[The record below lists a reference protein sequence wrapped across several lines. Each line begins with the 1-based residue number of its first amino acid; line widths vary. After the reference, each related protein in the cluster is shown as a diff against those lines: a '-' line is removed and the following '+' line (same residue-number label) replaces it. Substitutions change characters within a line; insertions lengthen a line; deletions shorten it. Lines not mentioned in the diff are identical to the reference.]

1 MACLLLELVL
11 LTLLLLYVQVLG
23 SYIVLQLMPILS
35 ELTQVLQYATS
46 VLMRENVDDLHLII
60 QHHYYQAL
68 PIIIIIFMTYEY
80 LTHSLLPTFTS
91 NNSWLKSS
99 FCFWWPSSNCWNNYV
114 VTKYNNLYKFFI
126 FMFTCLY
133 SAMAASCCCLSSVSC
148 IIALWYVSLAFQK
161 KKNNELTLE

>member
-91 NNSWLKSS
+91 NNS
-99 FCFWWPSSNCWNNYV
+99 
-114 VTKYNNLYKFFI
+114 
-126 FMFTCLY
+126 
-133 SAMAASCCCLSSVSC
+133 
-148 IIALWYVSLAFQK
+148 
-161 KKNNELTLE
+161 

>member
-35 ELTQVLQYATS
+35 ELTQVLQYVAS

-68 PIIIIIFMTYEY
+68 PIIIMIFMTYEY
-80 LTHSLLPTFTS
+80 LTNSLLPTFTS

-114 VTKYNNLYKFFI
+114 VTKYNNISFLFS
-126 FMFTCLY
+126 CLLVY
-133 SAMAASCCCLSSVSC
+133 IQQWLLHVVVFLLLVASLLFDMY
-148 IIALWYVSLAFQK
+148 LWPFK
-161 KKNNELTLE
+161 RKKNNELTLE